1 MNKTRVNDGILYA
14 KEAITK
20 FGISNKKNEVQKTFR
35 GQISTFGAAVTMG
48 SLKSAVA
55 FFAAQGNSDVDRSK
69 LLKAMYY
76 VIKNIENQQYVFNA
90 ADFEPLKIFEY
101 ICRNDNNKTKEKF
114 IDASISIKLAMNFFH
129 FLDKLTKDKKDDK
142 DKEKQEA
149 ENTPSEQS

>member
-14 KEAITK
+14 KEAIK
-20 FGISNKKNEVQKTFR
+20 QFEIPNEHNEILRTFR

-55 FFAAQGNSDVDRSK
+55 FFSAKGNSDVERPK

-76 VIKNIENQQYVFNA
+76 VIKKIEDKDYKFNSD
-90 ADFEPLKIFEY
+90 DFEPVKIFEY
-101 ICRNDNNKTKEKF
+101 ICKNDNNRTKEKF
-114 IDASISIKLAMNFFH
+114 TDASISIKLAMNFFH
-129 FLDKLTKDKKDDK
+129 LVDKLTKDKKDDK

-149 ENTPSEQS
+149 GNTPSEQS